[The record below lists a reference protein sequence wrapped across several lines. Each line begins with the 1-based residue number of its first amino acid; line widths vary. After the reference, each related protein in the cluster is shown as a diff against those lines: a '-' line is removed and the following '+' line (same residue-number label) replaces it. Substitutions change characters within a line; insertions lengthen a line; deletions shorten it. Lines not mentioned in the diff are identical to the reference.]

1 MTQMWKQQPFTI
13 EGTMNEET
21 VVAYAP
27 SEDWRK
33 AFEKQAT
40 RAMLDKLNRIARA
53 RLGVYC
59 GGKHRVQDT
68 DVDDIVIA
76 ALGDTWGGTLRWD
89 PDQKPL
95 FAHLKDAVKYRV
107 RNEAKLARK
116 RRKHDELEEDDRG
129 ESLAGQIAPGAI
141 APTIVTR
148 DARDKAL
155 GHAVDDVIAA
165 LRPLAARDAEVLAV
179 LDALAQRLVD
189 RDDITEETGMTI
201 PEYNNAWRR
210 LGRLVGEL
218 PAHLRDQALVALA

>member
-1 MTQMWKQQPFTI
+1 MTHTWNHQPFTI
-13 EGTMNEET
+13 EGTMNEES

-40 RAMLDKLNRIARA
+40 RAMLDKVNRIARA

-59 GGKHRVQDT
+59 GGKHRVQDS

-76 ALGDTWGGTLRWD
+76 ALGDTWGGTLRWA
-89 PDQKPL
+89 PEQKTL

-116 RRKHDELEEDDRG
+116 RRKHDEFEEDDRG

-148 DARDKAL
+148 DARDESIGSAADL
-155 GHAVDDVIAA
+155 VIAA
-165 LRPLAARDAEVLAV
+165 LRPIAARDAEVTWI
-179 LDALAQRLVD
+179 LDALSKRLVD
-189 RDDITEETGMTI
+189 RNDVIEETGMTI

-210 LGRLVGEL
+210 LGRMVREL
-218 PAHLRDQALVALA
+218 PAQLRDHALAALA

>member
-1 MTQMWKQQPFTI
+1 MTRMWNQQPFTI

-21 VVAYAP
+21 LVAYAP

-59 GGKHRVQDT
+59 GGKHRVQDS

-89 PDQKPL
+89 PGHKTL
-95 FAHLKDAVKYRV
+95 FAHLKDAVKFRV

-116 RRKHDELEEDDRG
+116 RRKHDEFEEDDRG
-129 ESLAGQIAPGAI
+129 ASIAGQIAAGAV
-141 APTIVTR
+141 APTITTR
-148 DARDKAL
+148 DGRDAII

-165 LRPLAARDAEVLAV
+165 LRPIAARDSEVTSI
-179 LDALAQRLVD
+179 LDALAKRLVD
-189 RDDITEETGMTI
+189 RNDVIEETGMTI

-210 LGRLVGEL
+210 LGRMMREL
-218 PAHLRDQALVALA
+218 PAQLRDHALAALA